1 MKGDA
6 MNSDAIKDD
15 ARLESL
21 AKRLGSEAAA
31 RLDVDATA
39 RKVVERL
46 REQPVRRIAWVR
58 QTWLRIAAALVIV
71 VGGAVVASR
80 LTPGRRSGD
89 STHAAHLIADD
100 LNDLSTDELRD
111 VLATF
116 DELISTDSVAVPEG
130 STDLHELDAQQL
142 RAVLRSLEG

>member
-1 MKGDA
+1 
-6 MNSDAIKDD
+6 MNSE
-15 ARLESL
+15 RLESL
-21 AKRLGSEAAA
+21 AKRLGTEAAA
-31 RLDVDATA
+31 RLNVEATA

-46 REQPVRRIAWVR
+46 REEPARRTVWVQ

-71 VGGAVVASR
+71 LGGTVVASR
-80 LTPGRRSGD
+80 LTPGRRPGV
-89 STHAAHLIADD
+89 STHATHLVADD

-111 VLATF
+111 VLTTF
-116 DELISTDSVAVPEG
+116 DQMISSDSVAVPEG

>member
-1 MKGDA
+1 
-6 MNSDAIKDD
+6 MNDE
-15 ARLESL
+15 RLENL

-46 REQPVRRIAWVR
+46 RERPVRRLVWVQ

-80 LTPGRRSGD
+80 LPPVYRASNSHG
-89 STHAAHLIADD
+89 AHFVADD
-100 LNDLSTDELRD
+100 LNDLSADELRD
-111 VLATF
+111 VLASF
-116 DELISTDSVAVPEG
+116 DELISSDRLAVPEG

>member
-1 MKGDA
+1 
-6 MNSDAIKDD
+6 MNSE
-15 ARLESL
+15 RLESL
-21 AKRLGSEAAA
+21 AKRLGTEAAA
-31 RLDVDATA
+31 RLDVEATA

-46 REQPVRRIAWVR
+46 REQPVRRTVWIQ

-71 VGGAVVASR
+71 LGGGVVASR
-80 LTPGRRSGD
+80 MIPSRSGV
-89 STHAAHLIADD
+89 SAHAAHLVADD
-100 LNDLSTDELRD
+100 LNDLSTDDLRD

-116 DELISTDSVAVPEG
+116 DELITTDSVAVPEG

>member
-6 MNSDAIKDD
+6 MNSDAMNGD
-15 ARLESL
+15 ARLEGL
-21 AKRLGSEAAA
+21 AKRLGHRAAD

-39 RKVVERL
+39 RKVVARL
-46 REQPVRRIAWVR
+46 RQQPVRRVTWV
-58 QTWLRIAAALVIV
+58 QASWLRIAAALVIV
-71 VGGAVVASR
+71 VGGAVAVRQTVVRVSSVH
-80 LTPGRRSGD
+80 T
-89 STHAAHLIADD
+89 AHLVADD
-100 LNDLSTDELRD
+100 LNDLSADELRD

-116 DELISTDSVAVPEG
+116 DQIISSDSVAVPEG

>member
-1 MKGDA
+1 
-6 MNSDAIKDD
+6 MNSE
-15 ARLESL
+15 RLESL
-21 AKRLGSEAAA
+21 AKRLGTEAAA
-31 RLDVDATA
+31 RLNVEAAA

-46 REQPVRRIAWVR
+46 REEPARTVWVQ

-71 VGGAVVASR
+71 LGGGMVIRQNLVRTGSA
-80 LTPGRRSGD
+80 
-89 STHAAHLIADD
+89 HAAHLVADD

-111 VLATF
+111 VLTTF
-116 DELISTDSVAVPEG
+116 DEMISSDTVAVPEG